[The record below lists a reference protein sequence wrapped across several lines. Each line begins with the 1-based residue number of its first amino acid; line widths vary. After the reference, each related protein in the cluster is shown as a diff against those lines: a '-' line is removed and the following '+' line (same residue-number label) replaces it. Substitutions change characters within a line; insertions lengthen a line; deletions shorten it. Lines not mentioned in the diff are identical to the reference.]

1 MMRTNLC
8 SVLLLIWVS
17 GNSGKGLTYGLQ
29 SKDKESQMIVDK
41 NDALKTFLLHKHFP
55 MGKKEKKLM
64 PNVFKK
70 VGSLFDSSL
79 SAYSKID
86 DRQDKNEKNY
96 VDEQYKDV
104 SGERGVKKT
113 KGKDGYKKR
122 VDLKKY
128 PKNQNFLHLH
138 QFINPSDINQ
148 HYNHGIVGDI
158 SEPVSKVIEKRG
170 GDHLHVSNGFSPG
183 VLSYSSNHK
192 MQSESPIIN
201 GKSNLNTGHF
211 DLGFR
216 KANFP
221 KESDKKKVESSLRL
235 QVGLDTNTTSVQNA
249 ETIPL
254 TVRKAP
260 ISSLSSILEGGVG
273 HQTEGDWK
281 FHFKQR
287 DAEEDND
294 GHEVYHL
301 EKRDTSVKKT
311 DGEADWKSHVGDTAQ
326 NMHALT
332 LNVTDESGGNQ
343 SAPLNRSELAKD
355 GQETTTEQA
364 EEEKPAELPPKGAA
378 EEEHH
383 SSLTI
388 FFILLVVAI
397 SILVVHLLIQTK
409 FHYLPD
415 SIAIVLIGAFI
426 GLFLKL
432 FKFGNWKNEEAFP
445 PTVFFIVLLPPIIFE
460 GGYNLHKGNFFHNIG
475 SIMVFAVIGTF
486 ISAMI
491 VGGGIYLLGQAEVVY
506 QFNLVESFA
515 FGSLISAVDPVA
527 TLAIFQALDVDP
539 ILYMLVF
546 GESMLNDAVSIVLTT
561 TVLEFASPSAVVT
574 SGAAAF
580 FQAVARF
587 SFMFFGSA
595 AIGVF
600 FGLVS
605 AMMTK
610 FFDFHKTP
618 SLEVGMVFAFSYLPY
633 ALAEGIHL
641 SGIMAILFCGIV
653 MSHYT
658 HLNLSPI
665 SQITVQQ
672 TFRTIAFIA
681 ETCVFAYLG
690 LAIFS
695 FKVNVK
701 PAFTIWSIILIL
713 IGRAANIFPL
723 SFFMNFFREHKI
735 TRKNQFI
742 MWFSGLRGAVAF
754 ALSLH
759 MGLENQDKQY
769 VLVTTT
775 LILVLFTIVFLGGS
789 TMPLLKF
796 LQSSDKKYKKKKKHD
811 GEISMSKTKEMGDA
825 IDSEHLSELT
835 EEDESHVIRHHV
847 KGFLKLDTRYLI
859 PFFTK
864 RFTQQEMREG
874 RSQVDLL
881 AKQWQMEVR
890 AVPSETDGEE
900 DSNTEVMAETSLMSN
915 GNGDNG
921 TSNGGRLSWS

>member
-1 MMRTNLC
+1 MNLHIFC
-8 SVLLLIWVS
+8 FFIWVIVAIASPKQLGNELQKQNKDTAVDVETPDHRRQSLLL
-17 GNSGKGLTYGLQ
+17 
-29 SKDKESQMIVDK
+29 
-41 NDALKTFLLHKHFP
+41 KHLP
-55 MGKKEKKLM
+55 ITSKEKK
-64 PNVFKK
+64 
-70 VGSLFDSSL
+70 SLQNDFEKESLSLIGLSGFSKTGLDDFDSKDGV
-79 SAYSKID
+79 AEI
-86 DRQDKNEKNY
+86 QE
-96 VDEQYKDV
+96 DEQHKDNYGEGGSMAMLVEGIKNKRKVEHYPNMGQKPILVNQNGVYKHNLNQPL
-104 SGERGVKKT
+104 GLIKEETGKINF
-113 KGKDGYKKR
+113 KDGYKSNS
-122 VDLKKY
+122 D
-128 PKNQNFLHLH
+128 FE
-138 QFINPSDINQ
+138 NPSKDFHQ
-148 HYNHGIVGDI
+148 HNPNEDFSLDANKGENGNIV
-158 SEPVSKVIEKRG
+158 
-170 GDHLHVSNGFSPG
+170 
-183 VLSYSSNHK
+183 
-192 MQSESPIIN
+192 
-201 GKSNLNTGHF
+201 
-211 DLGFR
+211 
-216 KANFP
+216 
-221 KESDKKKVESSLRL
+221 
-235 QVGLDTNTTSVQNA
+235 LDTSVKHEQVNHN
-249 ETIPL
+249 ED
-254 TVRKAP
+254 P
-260 ISSLSSILEGGVG
+260 IDERSYWDHDEIEITGQS
-273 HQTEGDWK
+273 EGDWK
-281 FHFKQR
+281 FHFKQM
-287 DAEEDND
+287 DAAGLPQTDEET
-294 GHEVYHL
+294 EIFHL
-301 EKRDTSVKKT
+301 EKRDAPET
-311 DGEADWKSHVGDTAQ
+311 GAEEDWKSHVADSEIHQKMPVLHTNDTA
-326 NMHALT
+326 
-332 LNVTDESGGNQ
+332 ESGGNQ
-343 SAPLNRSELAKD
+343 STAVNRSEGAGDGLAAAPAP
-355 GQETTTEQA
+355 TTEEV

-426 GLFLKL
+426 GLLLKL

-445 PTVFFIVLLPPIIFE
+445 PTIFFIVLLPPIIFE

-475 SIMVFAVIGTF
+475 SIMVFAVVGTV

-491 VGGGIYLLGQAEVVY
+491 VGGGIYLLGQAEVVF

-561 TVLEFASPSAVVT
+561 TLLEFASPDAVVT

-587 SFMFFGSA
+587 SLMFFGSA
-595 AIGVF
+595 AIGVL
-600 FGLVS
+600 FGLLS

-610 FFDFHKTP
+610 FCDFHKTP

-658 HLNLSPI
+658 HFNLSPV

-713 IGRAANIFPL
+713 VGRAANIFPL
-723 SFFMNFFREHKI
+723 SFLVNFFREHKI

-759 MGLENQDKQY
+759 MGLEDQEKQY
-769 VLVTTT
+769 VLVTTS

-811 GEISMSKTKEMGDA
+811 GEVSMSKTKEMGDA

-835 EEDESHVIRHHV
+835 EEDESHIIRHHV
-847 KGFLKLDTRYLI
+847 KGFIKLDARYLI

-900 DSNTEVMAETSLMSN
+900 DSHTEGMAETSLMGN
-915 GNGDNG
+915 GNSGGDN
-921 TSNGGRLSWS
+921 SNGGIGAWS